1 MARSFPATDDKAM
14 LAQVTQ
20 LQLQGATVV
29 AETRQEG
36 STVTRTFTVTWQTH
50 NPDARII

>member
-1 MARSFPATDDKAM
+1 MARSFPTDDDDTMRA
-14 LAQVTQ
+14 LVTQ
-20 LQLQGATVV
+20 LRLLGATVV

-36 STVTRTFTVTWQTH
+36 SIVTRTFTVTWQTH